1 MNSVE
6 SLHQHIRACRLCE
19 EAGYID
25 RATPVVSDSLGGRM
39 MLIGQAPGEV
49 ELSVR
54 RPFMGKAG
62 KELFRWM
69 RSIGIEEEEF
79 RGRVYITSIT
89 RCFPGKARS
98 GAGDRRP
105 SQAEIALCRPWLEQ
119 QLALVEPSVILL
131 VGGLAIE
138 RYFPRQALADLI
150 GQRFD
155 QDGRIVIPL
164 PHPSGASRWLN
175 APEHKE
181 LLRQALCH
189 VRAEW
194 TRLFA

>member
-1 MNSVE
+1 
-6 SLHQHIRACRLCE
+6 LCE

-25 RATPVVSDSLGGRM
+25 RANPVVSDSLGGRM

-49 ELSVR
+49 ELTVR

-62 KELFRWM
+62 RELFRWM
-69 RSIGIEEEEF
+69 RSIGIEEGEF
-79 RGRVYITSIT
+79 RSRVYITSIT

-98 GAGDRRP
+98 GTGDRRP

-119 QLALVEPSVILL
+119 QLALVQPSALLL
-131 VGGLAIE
+131 VGGMAIE
-138 RYFPRQALADLI
+138 RYCPRRPLSDLI

-155 QDGRIVIPL
+155 QEGRTVIPL

-175 APEHKE
+175 MPEHKE

-194 TRLFA
+194 ELLYP